1 MLDIHQKMVLA
12 ELYTAKGAAFDSLA
26 NQNDDICHPDT
37 RVALLKEIYKWA
49 DNPDGDCIFW
59 LQGMAGT
66 GKSTI
71 SRTVAHRLAERGELG
86 ASFFKRE
93 ARATVAGRRGSS
105 QRSLHNLSTSYPY

>member
-1 MLDIHQKMVLA
+1 VFDIHQKVVLA

-26 NQNDDICHPDT
+26 NQNDDKCHPDT
-37 RVALLKEIYKWA
+37 RVALLKEIYK
-49 DNPDGDCIFW
+49 
-59 LQGMAGT
+59 LAGT

-105 QRSLHNLSTSYPY
+105 QRSLHNLSTSYPN